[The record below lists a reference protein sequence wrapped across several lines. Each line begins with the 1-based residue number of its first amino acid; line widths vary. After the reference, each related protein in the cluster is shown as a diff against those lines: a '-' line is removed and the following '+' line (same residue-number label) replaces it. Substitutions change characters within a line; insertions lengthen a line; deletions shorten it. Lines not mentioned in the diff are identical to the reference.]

1 MLTVVT
7 CGRVGLKL
15 LIFLHVCLS
24 LDTSLFPK
32 SFFMNMP
39 DFTIRDENECSA
51 PKPGLRQAEFL

>member
-32 SFFMNMP
+32 SFFMNTP
-39 DFTIRDENECSA
+39 DFYNQR
-51 PKPGLRQAEFL
+51 

>member
-7 CGRVGLKL
+7 CGRVGVKL
-15 LIFLHVCLS
+15 LISLHVCLS

-39 DFTIRDENECSA
+39 N
-51 PKPGLRQAEFL
+51 FLQR